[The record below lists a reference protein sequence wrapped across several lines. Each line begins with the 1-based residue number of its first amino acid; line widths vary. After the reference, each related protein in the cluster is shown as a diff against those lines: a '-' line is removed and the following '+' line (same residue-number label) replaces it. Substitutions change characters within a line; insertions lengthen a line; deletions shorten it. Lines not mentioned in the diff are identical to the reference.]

1 MAKQTTYTFHE
12 TVLPPDL
19 QTGPLASVSP
29 LVLQILYK
37 RGFQTSEAMSD
48 MLFGHL
54 DWSLQ
59 HVSMR
64 DTEPAVALLAQL
76 VQERKRIVVYQDYD
90 VDGCAAGALCLETLR
105 TLGGV
110 VDSYVNDRELDGYGI
125 CSHGIDNIL
134 QQYPD
139 VALLLTVDNGIVA
152 HEAIAYAY
160 SKGVPVL
167 VTDHHAPGDTLPEAA
182 AVIDPKRTDETYPFH
197 ELCGT
202 AVAFKLMLALYRHLG
217 ENTTPVLNTIDLVAL
232 ATVADVVPLVG
243 ENRDFVREGLR
254 CINAQPRP
262 AFRVMR
268 ELFRVREVTA
278 HYTIGFQYAPTINAL
293 SRMGADPQLATQV
306 LLSHDEAYLRQHIAA
321 MMQINEERKAETSRE
336 EQLARSMVDTKH
348 LPNMIILQDDSFQ
361 EGIVGIVAGKLK
373 NEYNRPVMI
382 GAPNG
387 QGFVKASCRSI
398 EGFHMKEN
406 LDQVADLLTAYGGH
420 AKAAGLTVRAELF
433 ETLQARLLAQAD
445 AALSPESFL
454 VKRELDAVLD
464 MSQATVGLIRELHLL
479 EPFGEGHPAPLF
491 GLRYD
496 YDSVQFF
503 GENHKHV
510 KYWNREH
517 NLTIIE
523 WSGAADEQRRQSQH
537 KRRRKAIGTLE
548 LNEYNGRVSPQF
560 RIINS

>member
-1 MAKQTTYTFHE
+1 MAQQTIYTYHE
-12 TVLPPDL
+12 TVLPPEL
-19 QTGPLASVSP
+19 QTDPLASVSP

-37 RGFQTSEAMSD
+37 RGFQTVEAMSD

-59 HVSMR
+59 HVTMQG
-64 DTEPAVALLAQL
+64 TEPAVALLARL
-76 VQERKRIVVYQDYD
+76 VKEHRRIVIYQDYD

-105 TLGGV
+105 ALGGV
-110 VDSYVNDRELDGYGI
+110 ADSYVNDRELDGYGI
-125 CSHGIDNIL
+125 CPRGIDSIL
-134 QQYPD
+134 QQHPD
-139 VALLLTVDNGIVA
+139 TALLLTVDNGVVA

-167 VTDHHAPGDTLPEAA
+167 VTDHHAPGDILPAA
-182 AVIDPKRTDETYPFH
+182 EAVIDPKRKDETYPFH

-217 ENTTPVLNTIDLVAL
+217 ANTTPVLNTIDLVAL

-243 ENRDFVREGLR
+243 ENRDFVREGIR
-254 CINAQPRP
+254 RINEQPRP

-268 ELFRVREVTA
+268 ELFHVRKVTA
-278 HYTIGFQYAPTINAL
+278 HYTIGYQYAPMINAL
-293 SRMGADPQLATQV
+293 SRMGADPQLATQA
-306 LLSHDEAYLRQHIAA
+306 LLSHDEAYLREHIAA
-321 MMQINEERKAETSRE
+321 MIQINEDRKAETSRE
-336 EQLARSMVDTKH
+336 EQLARTMVDTKQ
-348 LPNMIILQDDSFQ
+348 LPPMLILRDDSFQ

-373 NEYNRPVMI
+373 NEYHRPVMI

-387 QGFVKASCRSI
+387 QGFIKASCRSI

-420 AKAAGLTVRAELF
+420 AKAAGLTVREGLF
-433 ETLQARLLAQAD
+433 DTLQARLLAQAE
-445 AALSPESFL
+445 AALTPESFI
-454 VKRELDAVLD
+454 VKREIDAVLSMD
-464 MSQATVGLIRELHLL
+464 EATVELVQELRLL
-479 EPFGEGHPAPLF
+479 EPFGEGYPAPLF

-510 KYWNREH
+510 KYWNRAH
-517 NLTIIE
+517 NLTILE
-523 WSGAADEQRRQSQH
+523 WSGAADEQRRQQRCR
-537 KRRRKAIGTLE
+537 RRRKAIGTLDV
-548 LNEYNGRVSPQF
+548 NEYNGRVSPQF
-560 RIINS
+560 TIISS